1 MAERSIGTR
10 FIEAIA
16 AQDESAIA
24 ACLAPGVEL
33 RALLPPGLRE
43 RTGAQDAAA
52 MVAGWFADSTELEL
66 IESRAEAVG
75 DCLHLAYRFEGMRNG
90 DPYIVEQHLYCTV
103 TSGVIER
110 ADLLCSGRRP
120 RLRESDALLPEAS
133 GIHPE

>member
-10 FIEAIA
+10 FVEAVA
-16 AQDESAIA
+16 AQDQSAIA

-43 RTGAQDAAA
+43 RTGADDAAA
-52 MVAGWFADSTELEL
+52 LVAGWFADSTELDL
-66 IESRAEAVG
+66 IESRTDEVG
-75 DCLHLAYRFEGMRNG
+75 DRLHVAYRLAGIRNSE
-90 DPYIVEQHLYCTV
+90 PYIVEQHLYCTV

-120 RLRESDALLPEAS
+120 RLRE
-133 GIHPE
+133 